1 MTPEKLNQLHEIK
14 RQFLERFPLESLHAM
29 PLEVYT
35 NLERSDS
42 FCYWL
47 ESITYDLGSIW
58 GGSAYKFY
66 IFEYNQSRN
75 TEKKNGK
82 YLRDGKY
89 TWLASLGDNRDSVYD
104 EVLSRIVRIAS
115 AANSGNFSEI
125 DDIAFGD
132 VVKWK
137 IAYLYSKDRLVPIYS
152 REMLER
158 FASEYGMPDTK
169 SRKISELQ
177 KFLVEKKGVE
187 DGIAFMHRVCRSDN
201 PDVALHSSTVK
212 YWILSPG
219 SNASKWERCLKEGI
233 ACIGWEELGDLNEYS
248 SLEEMRSAMKEQ
260 YGNASSN
267 YKNAGLATWEFCHE
281 IQIGDIIFAKQGR
294 NHIIGRGVVESD
306 YYFDD
311 SFPDFNNVR
320 RVRWEKTGD
329 WTTLEPTAL
338 KTLTELTRYPDYV
351 KKLGLLVEGK
361 IANDDVVSYYWL
373 NANPKIW
380 SIDDIKIGEVQTY
393 EAINENG
400 HKRRIYKY
408 FSEIKPGDQIV

>member
-89 TWLASLGDNRDSVYD
+89 TWLASLGDNRESVYD
-104 EVLSRIVRIAS
+104 EVLSRIIRIAS

-137 IAYLYSKDRLVPIYS
+137 IAYLYSNDRLVPIYS

-177 KFLVEKKGVE
+177 KFLVEKKVLRMVSHSCTVYAGA
-187 DGIAFMHRVCRSDN
+187 ITRTWLYL
-201 PDVALHSSTVK
+201 ALLSSTGFFPREVM
-212 YWILSPG
+212 PA
-219 SNASKWERCLKEGI
+219 N
-233 ACIGWEELGDLNEYS
+233 
-248 SLEEMRSAMKEQ
+248 
-260 YGNASSN
+260 
-267 YKNAGLATWEFCHE
+267 
-281 IQIGDIIFAKQGR
+281 
-294 NHIIGRGVVESD
+294 GRGV
-306 YYFDD
+306 
-311 SFPDFNNVR
+311 
-320 RVRWEKTGD
+320 
-329 WTTLEPTAL
+329 L
-338 KTLTELTRYPDYV
+338 KKVSHVLD
-351 KKLGLLVEGK
+351 GK
-361 IANDDVVSYYWL
+361 NW
-373 NANPKIW
+373 
-380 SIDDIKIGEVQTY
+380 
-393 EAINENG
+393 AI
-400 HKRRIYKY
+400 
-408 FSEIKPGDQIV
+408 